1 MAWSLLLTSDLGLL
15 SLFTIFFMVAMAI
28 YLFRF
33 VVRHAK
39 EESQHGSPT

>member
-1 MAWSLLLTSDLGLL
+1 MAWSLLLTSDIGLL

-33 VVRHAK
+33 AVRHVK
-39 EESQHGSPT
+39 EELQSGKPT

>member
-15 SLFTIFFMVAMAI
+15 SLFTIFFMLIMAV

-39 EESQHGSPT
+39 EESRHGTPT